1 MKTVLVSLTTLVFA
15 SQLWAQTDAHA
26 QPAAPQPALAP
37 APEASPPS
45 ASSRPFSA
53 TQSPTAVT
61 AGTLTP
67 DQISDL
73 LRKIYNGAYRVKDL
87 LSLLQPDKWKMD
99 ESARKSVGAT
109 LQSLQTDLQTLEAS
123 RSQFAGQTRNAALGY
138 QLDGDLRTALTDV
151 AATASV
157 VSEYQSPR
165 DGLQYAQAHDQLAD
179 LERALKSYLD
189 SLGAPKENA
198 AAPQPLQSQA
208 NGPTGALT
216 AALPATENITAPPS
230 QPPPATTVV
239 EVGHMTSDQV
249 KVLLHRIYVATF
261 RLNDL
266 MTQVQPGR
274 WKVPEPVRDHFNL
287 RLAKLKSDLKALD
300 TARAQFSQQTDSL
313 YLGYETTEAIPLV
326 LSDLKDVD
334 QDLTLFESR
343 GLSSQ
348 FAAPGQWLVDSR
360 QALKAYVEFM
370 MRNWNEVART
380 YEANLATC
388 QNTLNYAMYGHAAPA
403 RPMEPVRFVRPLQS
417 ARIRRKEAEEAAQRS
432 EHPSST
438 ENSGAPAAPE
448 AKSSGEAPKKDA
460 GAAATVPT
468 PKKPV
473 RRRRRH
479 KSKATAEAH

>member
-1 MKTVLVSLTTLVFA
+1 MKTVLVSLTTLVLA
-15 SQLWAQTDAHA
+15 SQLWAQTDAHT
-26 QPAAPQPALAP
+26 QPAVPQTAP

-45 ASSRPFSA
+45 ASSRPSSA
-53 TQSPTAVT
+53 TQSPAAVP
-61 AGTLTP
+61 AGTLAP
-67 DQISDL
+67 DQVSDL

-99 ESARKSVGAT
+99 ESARKSLDAT

-138 QLDGDLRTALTDV
+138 QLDGDLRATLPDID
-151 AATASV
+151 ATARAA
-157 VSEYQSPR
+157 SEYQSPR
-165 DGLQYAQAHDQLAD
+165 DGLRYAQAHDQLAD
-179 LERALKSYLD
+179 LERALKSYVE
-189 SLGAPKENA
+189 SLGAPKENG
-198 AAPQPLQSQA
+198 AAPQTRQSQA
-208 NGPTGALT
+208 NGQPGAQT
-216 AALPATENITAPPS
+216 AALPSTENITAPPS

-239 EVGHMTSDQV
+239 EVGYMTSDQV

-266 MTQVQPGR
+266 LTQVQPGR
-274 WKVPEPVRDHFNL
+274 WKVPEPMRDHFNL
-287 RLAKLKSDLKALD
+287 RLAKLTSDLKALD
-300 TARAQFSQQTDSL
+300 TFRAQFSQQTDSP

-417 ARIRRKEAEEAAQRS
+417 ARIRRKEAEEAAQ
-432 EHPSST
+432 HPSST
-438 ENSGAPAAPE
+438 EKSGATAAPE
-448 AKSSGEAPKKDA
+448 AKSSGEAPQKDP

-468 PKKPV
+468 PKKPA

-479 KSKATAEAH
+479 KSKAPAEAR